1 MDKEQSASSTSNPN
15 KKKESAWFKTKKTF
29 FGVSKEFKRITW
41 PTFKHILWGF
51 FVVFVMTA
59 LLVLIFYIV
68 KDVMIASHV
77 INVVKTAASS
87 SSSSASNAFRMLLS
101 SIGRN

>member
-1 MDKEQSASSTSNPN
+1 MDTDQPAAST
-15 KKKESAWFKTKKTF
+15 KQQDKHKESAWFKTKKTF

-51 FVVFVMTA
+51 FVIFVMTA
-59 LLVLIFYIV
+59 ILVLIFYIV

-77 INVVKTAASS
+77 VNVVKSAASS
-87 SSSSASNAFRMLLS
+87 SSAANAFR
-101 SIGRN
+101 IFK

>member
-1 MDKEQSASSTSNPN
+1 MDTEQPASNTKPQN
-15 KKKESAWFKTKKTF
+15 KHKESAWFKTKKTF

-68 KDVMIASHV
+68 KDIMIASHV
-77 INVVKTAASS
+77 VNVVKSA
-87 SSSSASNAFRMLLS
+87 SSSASSAANAFR
-101 SIGRN
+101 IFR

>member
-1 MDKEQSASSTSNPN
+1 MDKEQSSNSPSDPL

-77 INVVKTAASS
+77 INVVKSASS
-87 SSSSASNAFRMLLS
+87 SSSSSATNAFRILS
-101 SIGRN
+101 RS

>member
-1 MDKEQSASSTSNPN
+1 MDSEQPITAP
-15 KKKESAWFKTKKTF
+15 KKPKKHKESAWFKTKKTF

-77 INVVKTAASS
+77 VNVVKSATSS
-87 SSSSASNAFRMLLS
+87 STSASNAF
-101 SIGRN
+101 SIFK

>member
-1 MDKEQSASSTSNPN
+1 MDKEQSANSVSDPT

-41 PTFKHILWGF
+41 PTFKHVLWGF

-77 INVVKTAASS
+77 INVVKSASS
-87 SSSSASNAFRMLLS
+87 SSSSAANAFRILS
-101 SIGRN
+101 RS

>member
-1 MDKEQSASSTSNPN
+1 MDSEQPITSSQKPT
-15 KKKESAWFKTKKTF
+15 KHKESAWFKTKKTF

-77 INVVKTAASS
+77 VNVVKSATSS
-87 SSSSASNAFRMLLS
+87 STSAANAFT
-101 SIGRN
+101 IFK

>member
-1 MDKEQSASSTSNPN
+1 MDKEQSANSPSDSL

-77 INVVKTAASS
+77 INVVKSASS
-87 SSSSASNAFRMLLS
+87 SSSSSATNAFRILS
-101 SIGRN
+101 RS